1 MTVHLTKRD
10 DLARSLSNLPVES
23 LDEVSQFVEY
33 LQFKAQHQPR
43 EIVRLGGLCKD
54 YEPITEE
61 DIAQARREM
70 WGHVGERDL

>member
-1 MTVHLTKRD
+1 MTIHLTRRD
-10 DLARSLSNLPVES
+10 DLERSLANLPAES

-33 LQFKAQHQPR
+33 LQFKAAHQPR
-43 EIVRLGGLCKD
+43 PIVRLGGLWKN
-54 YEPITEE
+54 YEPITDE